1 VADEKEQTSEEPQAP
16 AKKKKLTPI
25 LMVVL
30 GAVLGGAGVVFL
42 APQPPQRE
50 HAPTAPDIRLYDHPT
65 AMEFTINP
73 VVERGSKTAMV
84 QFLFSYKADHRDVQ
98 PGGDGAGHGADAEGG
113 SAELSPVLKSIAINW
128 NRAYSRCLEV
138 LSNQKASVFVDPEG
152 KRRLKRTL
160 IDELSATLFPDGIA
174 TVDDI
179 LWKKMFVQ

>member
-1 VADEKEQTSEEPQAP
+1 MADEKEQTEESQEP
-16 AKKKKLTPI
+16 AKKKKKLLPI
-25 LMVVL
+25 LMVLL

-42 APQPPQRE
+42 TPEPEHRDQGPP
-50 HAPTAPDIRLYDHPT
+50 PPDIRLYDHPT
-65 AMEFTINP
+65 PMEFTVNP

-84 QFLFSYKADHRDVQ
+84 HFLFTYKADHRDVQ
-98 PGGDGAGHGADAEGG
+98 SGGDAGAHGAVAEGDA
-113 SAELSPVLKSIAINW
+113 AELSPVLKSIAINW

-138 LSNQKASVFVDPEG
+138 LSNQPASVFVDPEG

>member
-1 VADEKEQTSEEPQAP
+1 MADDKEQTSEEQQEP
-16 AKKKKLTPI
+16 AKKKKLVPV

-42 APQPPQRE
+42 APKPEQRE
-50 HAPTAPDIRLYDHPT
+50 HAPPPADIRLYDHPT
-65 AMEFTINP
+65 PMEFTVNP
-73 VVERGSKTAMV
+73 VVDRGSKTAMV
-84 QFLFSYKADHRDVQ
+84 HFLFTYKADHRDVQ
-98 PGGDGAGHGADAEGG
+98 AGGDAGAHGTGADPN
-113 SAELSPVLKSIAINW
+113 AELSPVLKSIAVNW

-138 LSNQKASVFVDPEG
+138 LSNQKAAVFVDPEG

-160 IDELSATLFPDGIA
+160 IDELTVTLFPDGIA